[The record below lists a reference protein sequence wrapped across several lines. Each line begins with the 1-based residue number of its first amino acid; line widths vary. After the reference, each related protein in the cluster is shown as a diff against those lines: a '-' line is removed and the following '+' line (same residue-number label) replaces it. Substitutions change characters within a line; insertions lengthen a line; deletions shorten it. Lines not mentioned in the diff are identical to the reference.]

1 MAASIR
7 HKFRDFLS
15 IPVSQ
20 LTKNFYSGVRE
31 IGISFGTGG
40 NNYVEG
46 KNGFFITAFLA
57 EEIAPYHA
65 GGRTLDDA
73 IKILNDRSEKYI
85 KEM

>member
-1 MAASIR
+1 M
-7 HKFRDFLS
+7 
-15 IPVSQ
+15 
-20 LTKNFYSGVRE
+20 
-31 IGISFGTGG
+31 
-40 NNYVEG
+40 EG

-65 GGRTLDDA
+65 GGHTLDDA